1 MDGAAS
7 GDNGTMQASAQE
19 SWHVICLCA
28 AWCGVCRDWRA
39 AFDAAAAA
47 HPQARF
53 DWVDVEDEADALGE
67 VDVETFPTVLIAQ
80 GSRPRFYGPVL
91 PSAGQLGRL
100 LASLAADSAAGA
112 AVPGEAGPLLARLQ
126 ATVLPR

>member
-1 MDGAAS
+1 MDGAGS
-7 GDNGTMQASAQE
+7 GDSSTTQATTQGA
-19 SWHVICLCA
+19 WRVICLCA

-39 AFDAAAAA
+39 VFDAAAAA
-47 HPQARF
+47 HPQVRF

-91 PSAGQLGRL
+91 PSAAQLGRL
-100 LASLAADSAAGA
+100 LASLETDSAAGA
-112 AVPGEAGPLLARLQ
+112 PVPAEAGPLLARLQ
-126 ATVLPR
+126 AVVPPR